1 MNQHE
6 VPLFHTLLQH
16 VRKKTSSYHVP
27 GHKNG
32 MVGSNE
38 FLMYFHSVLPF
49 DLTELRDLDNLHHPT
64 GVIAFSERLLAD
76 LYQTM
81 KSKFLVNGST
91 AGNLAMILASVHPG
105 DEVFVQRDSH
115 QSVFHA
121 LEIAQAKPILMPSLI
136 DEKTKMVV
144 GIETKQLIEEMK
156 KHSNSKV
163 AIFTYPN
170 YFGMGQSLEY
180 LFLWMHKQGMTI
192 LVDEAHGAHF
202 SLHSLFPKSALEM
215 GADVVVQS
223 AHKTLP
229 AMTMGAFLHIQSSY
243 KYQEKLSQMLQM
255 IQTSSP
261 SYPIMASL
269 DYARYYAAHF
279 TNQSVQ
285 QLLKKRDEFICQLN
299 KIPQIQVVFSGKGFI
314 QDPLKI
320 TIQSQTNLTGYE
332 LQQELENVNI
342 YTELADIER
351 VLFVLPLSEKFD
363 GTKVVQALTTILQ
376 KRPIC
381 KKGTFSFLPK
391 MTEVKDFKY
400 SYQELR
406 EKTTKQISLEQS
418 IGKIAAESIIP
429 YPPGI
434 PFIMKGEQ
442 IEREQVQ
449 NLQIL
454 QQHHAYFQG
463 NDGRKIQIY
472 DERKE

>member
-32 MVGSNE
+32 RVGSDE
-38 FLMYFHSVLPF
+38 FLTYFHSVLSF
-49 DLTELRDLDNLHHPT
+49 DLTELRGLDDLHHPT

-76 LYQTM
+76 LYQTT

-121 LEIAQAKPILMPSLI
+121 LELAQAKPILMPSLI

-156 KHSNSKV
+156 KHPNSKV

-170 YFGMGQSLEY
+170 YYGMGQSLEH
-180 LFLWMHKQGMTI
+180 LFSWMHEQDMTI

-202 SLHSLFPKSALEM
+202 SLHSFFPKSALEM

-243 KYQEKLSQMLQM
+243 KYQEKLNQVLQM

-285 QLLKKRDEFICQLN
+285 QLLKKRDDFIQRL
-299 KIPQIQVVFSGKGFI
+299 KEIPQIQVVFSGKGFV

-351 VLFVLPLSEKFD
+351 VLFVLPLSERFD
-363 GTKVVQALTTILQ
+363 GTEVVKALTTILQ
-376 KRPIC
+376 ERPVC
-381 KKGTFSFLPK
+381 KKRTLSFLPK
-391 MTEVKDFKY
+391 MTQVKYFKY
-400 SYQELR
+400 SYQELY
-406 EKTTKQISLEQS
+406 EQTIKQVSLEQS
-418 IGKIAAESIIP
+418 VGKIAAESIIP

-442 IEREQVQ
+442 IEREQVRV
-449 NLQIL
+449 LQIL
-454 QQHHAYFQG
+454 QQHHTYFQG
-463 NDGRKIQIY
+463 NDGRKIQVY
-472 DERKE
+472 DGRKE